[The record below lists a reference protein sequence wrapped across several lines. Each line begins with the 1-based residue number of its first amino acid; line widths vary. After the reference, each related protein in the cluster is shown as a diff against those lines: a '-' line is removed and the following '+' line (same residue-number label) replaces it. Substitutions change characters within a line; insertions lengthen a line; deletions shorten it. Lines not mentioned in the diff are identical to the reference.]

1 MVAAT
6 FFNAYGQEYQALLQR
21 AAAFHDQFVAAL
33 SAAGNAYAQ
42 AEAEAASAL
51 GLTGGTAYSPV
62 MGTQASDPAV
72 NAILIMTGSGHR
84 NPFNHVHQQCC
95 QPLLDRFHSPSG
107 R

>member
-42 AEAEAASAL
+42 AEAE
-51 GLTGGTAYSPV
+51 TAEHARAHRRDGASPV
-62 MGTQASDPAV
+62 MR
-72 NAILIMTGSGHR
+72 NTGGG
-84 NPFNHVHQQCC
+84 P
-95 QPLLDRFHSPSG
+95 G

>member
-1 MVAAT
+1 M
-6 FFNAYGQEYQALLQR
+6 LLQR
-21 AAAFHDQFVAAL
+21 AAAFHDQFVVPRPPPETLMRKPKPRPQRPRAHL
-33 SAAGNAYAQ
+33 VDGVQ
-42 AEAEAASAL
+42 PGKWEHRRW
-51 GLTGGTAYSPV
+51 T
-62 MGTQASDPAV
+62 PAV